1 MTFLQK
7 MQPALLM
14 ILQPASPSTDH
25 MQQINTNYLNHTRG
39 FSLIEMAVVL
49 LIVALLLGGL
59 IPTVTSQIEQKNR
72 TDTRKQLDDIQ
83 QALIGFA
90 VMNARLPCP
99 ASPTSN
105 GQESFCTTTTPGN
118 CGAEIIPPAIL
129 PTHGRCARPY
139 DGFVPAATLGIT
151 PVDSSGYALDGWNN
165 RIRYAVSTISSSNV
179 FTFTATPSVMST
191 VGISNLNGDLFVCAS
206 SPNPATP
213 SQSMTGSPWCGTA
226 TSLTSTAPAVIY
238 STGNNGVY
246 GGNSADEL
254 ANANPYTN
262 PTASP
267 NSYLDKVFV
276 SHAQT
281 TTFDDI
287 VIWIS
292 PNILIN
298 KMLAAGKL
306 P

>member
-1 MTFLQK
+1 MIFLQK

-14 ILQPASPSTDH
+14 ILQPASPNSEF
-25 MQQINTNYLNHTRG
+25 MQHNNIIYLKNTRG

-59 IPTVTSQIEQKNR
+59 LPTVSSQIEQKNR
-72 TDTRKQLDDIQ
+72 ADTRKQLDEIQ
-83 QALIGFA
+83 QALIGFI
-90 VMNARLPCP
+90 VINGRLPCP

-105 GQESFCTTTTPGN
+105 GLESFCTTTTPGV

-129 PTHGRCARPY
+129 PTHGRCASPY

-151 PVDSSGYALDGWNN
+151 PVDTNGYALDGWSN
-165 RIRYAVSTISSSNV
+165 RIRYAVSTVSTSNV
-179 FTFTATPSVMST
+179 YTFTAAPSVMST
-191 VGISNLNGDLFVCAS
+191 VGISNLNGDLNVCAS
-206 SPNPATP
+206 SPNPLTP
-213 SQSMTGSPWCGTA
+213 SQSMTGPPWCGTA
-226 TSLTSTAPAVIY
+226 ASLTSTAPAVIY
-238 STGNNGVY
+238 STGNNGGY

-276 SHAQT
+276 SHDQT
-281 TTFDDI
+281 PTFDDI

-298 KMLAAGKL
+298 KMLSAGKL